1 MRTTQFTGLFAL
13 GACATAALAA
23 APRTAADDEVQFAEP
38 VRMTAADGPIETE
51 NPGYA
56 SPAWHDVNGD
66 GRADL
71 VVGQF
76 AGGKMAVY
84 HGTEDGTLAAR
95 AWIMAGGE
103 VAEVPGVW

>member
-1 MRTTQFTGLFAL
+1 MRHTSIPFAL
-13 GACATAALAA
+13 CLAA
-23 APRTAADDEVQFAEP
+23 AVAPAQQARSTQPMHAPEFAAPTQVEADGVP
-38 VRMTAADGPIETE
+38 VRTE

-56 SPAWHDVNGD
+56 CPCWADVDGD

-76 AGGKMAVY
+76 AGGKMKWYRNLGKGKLGKGQWIEV
-84 HGTEDGTLAAR
+84 DGK
-95 AWIMAGGE
+95 